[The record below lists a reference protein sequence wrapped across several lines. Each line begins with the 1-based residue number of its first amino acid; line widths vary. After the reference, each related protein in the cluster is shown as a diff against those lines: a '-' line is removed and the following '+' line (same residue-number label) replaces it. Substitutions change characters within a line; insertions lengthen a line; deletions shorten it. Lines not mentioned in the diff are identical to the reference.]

1 MTKNP
6 FTFRIARP
14 KNKESQNDLNRFDEM
29 LSEIS
34 SDIIIDQGDTD
45 SLTYYITIKSED
57 EEIKLLEFI
66 GNKPNLGHHLL

>member
-14 KNKESQNDLNRFDEM
+14 KNKESQNDLNLFDEM